1 MSYCLLK
8 LYMPNV
14 TKLSG
19 DNKIKL
25 RIIWLLV
32 ALGMP
37 LGILTMFIQVP
48 PSCGCADSSKVT
60 IESVIRAQKA
70 YFLEKSVFAQSYSL
84 LELGAKDAPKA
95 TKRYR
100 YSVEMN
106 KDRSFIYA
114 TPVKE
119 LPTDLF
125 QLGLTKKG
133 LHSVVGAVAYEQK
146 NKTTISI
153 ICRSE
158 QPSLAQPPKPVF
170 QQNQFSCPR
179 GFKIIH

>member
-1 MSYCLLK
+1 
-8 LYMPNV
+8 
-14 TKLSG
+14 
-19 DNKIKL
+19 
-25 RIIWLLV
+25 
-32 ALGMP
+32 
-37 LGILTMFIQVP
+37 MFIQVP
-48 PSCGCADSSKVT
+48 ASCGCGDSSIIT
-60 IESVIRAQKA
+60 IGSFIRTQQG
-70 YFLEKSVFAQSYSL
+70 YFLEKSVLAQSYSL
-84 LELGAKDAPKA
+84 LELGAKDVPKA
-95 TKRYR
+95 TNRYR
-100 YSVEMN
+100 YSVEMD

-146 NKTTISI
+146 NKTTVSI
-153 ICRSE
+153 MCRSE
-158 QPSLAQPPKPVF
+158 KPTLAPPPKPVF